1 MANDNSGSGGE
12 GGGPN
17 MRWGHRAAPDGSWE
31 YSWGAGSVPGGPT
44 FGYGSGS
51 ARSDGATAGGSGF
64 GFSWGTGGSGSGS
77 GWGSASGSGSGW
89 GSASGSDQNQYSRFG
104 QSFMHMPNYGA
115 RFYNGMPFGHFPMG
129 PIFGP
134 PHGTNDNGG
143 RGFGHGS
150 RGGGARFSS

>member
-1 MANDNSGSGGE
+1 MANNDNSGSGG
-12 GGGPN
+12 GGGGSN

-51 ARSDGATAGGSGF
+51 ARSDGSTAGGSGF
-64 GFSWGTGGSGSGS
+64 WFSWGSGG
-77 GWGSASGSGSGW
+77 SGSGSGW

-104 QSFMHMPNYGA
+104 QSFMHMPDYGA
-115 RFYNGMPFGHFPMG
+115 RFCNGMPFGHFPMG

-143 RGFGHGS
+143 RGHGS
-150 RGGGARFSS
+150 RGSGAGFSS